1 MNTTGNHFAGLPTV
15 VMNLLILN
23 ALVFLFTLLNPIEQ
37 ITGDLNDLLG
47 LHYFTSPLFRPWQLL
62 THMFMHGGIGHIFM
76 NMLGLFMLGPK
87 VEYRWG
93 SQRFLTYYLLC
104 GFGAALLYMGW
115 LWFGAHEA
123 LAVISSEDLNAVR
136 AQVVTGAEEGMR
148 YSYNNPMI
156 QQVYSLLSTT
166 MVGASGAL
174 FGVLIAFGM
183 LYPNVEMIMLM
194 FPIPIK
200 AKWFVVI
207 YGAIEL
213 FSGVAQV
220 QGDNVAHFAHLG
232 GMVAGFVLVRIFER
246 NNTFYDNPW
255 Q

>member
-1 MNTTGNHFAGLPTV
+1 MNTTGNPFAGLPTV

-23 ALVFLFTLLNPIEQ
+23 ALVFLFTLLNPIAQ

-194 FPIPIK
+194 FPVPIK

-232 GMVAGFVLVRIFER
+232 GMVAGFVLVRIYER